1 MDDETGRTGPTKST
15 AGGRG
20 TRVAVFGA
28 TGGIGR
34 HLVPELVGRGV
45 EVRVVSRSRENL
57 ERDFA
62 GSGAEIVAADIGER
76 EAADR
81 AAEGCDVVVHA
92 VGLPAEAFERHLPL
106 ARSTVEAAD
115 RAGARSFLVTSYW
128 SYGPGDDGAMSEDR
142 ARTGDSRMS
151 EVREE
156 QERIFLEEGGA
167 VARLPDFFGP
177 DPGFS
182 LLNDGLESL
191 VEGDTVSWPGD
202 PDAPRDFVYYPD
214 AGRLLADL
222 VLDER
227 SYGEPWNVPG
237 SGPESPRSLLESA
250 GGIVGREL
258 RLRRIRRW
266 MAYLVAPFDSEVR
279 AFLDIMPLYE
289 APVVLDCSKLERLLG
304 EVERTDYGEALS
316 ATLDWMEA
324 RR

>member
-1 MDDETGRTGPTKST
+1 MST
-15 AGGRG
+15 

-34 HLVPELVGRGV
+34 HLVPELLDRDV
-45 EVRVVSRSRENL
+45 EVRAVSRSRENL

-62 GSGAEIVAADIGER
+62 AGGAELLPADIGGR

-106 ARSTVEAAD
+106 ARSTVRAAS

-128 SYGPGDDGAMSEDR
+128 SYGPGDEEPMSEGR
-142 ARTGDSRMS
+142 PRRGASRMS
-151 EVREE
+151 AVREE
-156 QERIFLEEGGA
+156 QEEIFLEKGGT
-167 VARLPDFFGP
+167 VARLPDFYGP

-191 VEGDTVSWPGD
+191 IRGERVSWPGD
-202 PDAPRDFVYYPD
+202 PDVPRDFIFYPD

-222 VLDER
+222 LLEER
-227 SYGEPWNVPG
+227 AYGEPWNVPG
-237 SGPESPRSLLESA
+237 SGPKTPRTLLEA
-250 GGIVGREL
+250 AARLAGREL

-266 MAYLVAPFDSEVR
+266 MAFLVAPFSSEVR
-279 AFLDIMPLYE
+279 AFLDIMPVYE
-289 APVVLDCSKLERLLG
+289 APVVLDCSKLEGLLE
-304 EVERTDYGEALS
+304 EVRTTDYGDALS
-316 ATLDWMEA
+316 VTLDRMAADEA
-324 RR
+324 S